1 MVIRREMDGL
11 MGRRYTNHGH
21 TDRKLVDD
29 RLMICKRKRDRL
41 KDRWKTETKR

>member
-21 TDRKLVDD
+21 TDRKLIDD
-29 RLMICKRKRDRL
+29 RLMIYKRKRDRL
-41 KDRWKTETKR
+41 KDR